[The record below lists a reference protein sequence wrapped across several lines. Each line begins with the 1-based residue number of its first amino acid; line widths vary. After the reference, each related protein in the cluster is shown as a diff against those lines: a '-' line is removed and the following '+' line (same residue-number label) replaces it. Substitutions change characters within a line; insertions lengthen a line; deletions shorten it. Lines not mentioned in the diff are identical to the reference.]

1 MISNS
6 SSPVRAP
13 SLSFFGN
20 IEFLMNKL
28 LPFIGTKFI
37 LWVEL
42 KGLLLVVGLAPY
54 FVFNIAVLLNIFI
67 LLA

>member
-1 MISNS
+1 M
-6 SSPVRAP
+6 RAP

-28 LPFIGTKFI
+28 LPLIGTKFI

-42 KGLLLVVGLAPY
+42 KGLLLVIGLAPY
-54 FVFNIAVLLNIFI
+54 FVFNIAVLLKILI